1 MSSSAFLGFLRRELA
16 PTPGRAAATFR
27 LTLACLFATIPVF
40 THRIPH
46 ALIVMIVMYLVTVED
61 TAGTLLATVLGW
73 LGATLGLAAAL
84 LVLNICMDIAWLRV
98 CFFALFL
105 TGGLFLKS
113 TISVPGLGA
122 AIGLPAALA
131 LVLPDLLPPQPDQI
145 VYFILWVWTCVT
157 IGLSVNICVQLL
169 LSRNDPLT
177 LLRREL
183 NIRLQTVENLLG
195 SLARNESV
203 EPAAATLNNLAIAG
217 MSRPVALLKSGAL
230 VGPWMRQR
238 KDGLAT
244 IITLVDRLVTAA
256 AGLPRLPAQYPGGLP
271 RDLLVRVAKGCE
283 QARLAFDKL
292 QLPPRTKPLPITG
305 EQKTASVSLLLDME
319 WSLGRIALAF
329 SDTAEQQDRS
339 HPGIE
344 EKFHLFVPDA
354 FENPEHLRFAIKG
367 ALAAM
372 ICYVLFVGF
381 DYPGIY
387 TSVITCFVVSLSTI
401 GASNQKGLLRFSA
414 AAVGGVMGL
423 YALAYLFPHIDTL
436 GGFWAV
442 FGAGT
447 AVAAWV
453 NFGSPRI
460 SYLGYQIGL
469 TFYKSIFQSFGPSVS
484 ATVVRDR
491 LIGVFLGLAVIGLV
505 EHYLWPVSASKRMR
519 ERLADMLRSLGE
531 LALVRAGM
539 KEAERL
545 RHSISQEVADLQNLI
560 ESSKFETGIDSGMVE
575 HLTADAQSVF
585 LILLAIVRH
594 RKETAA
600 LSEPP
605 QRSLTQLDT
614 QAAALLTAL
623 AEAVREN
630 KGLPANFGEKIG
642 ALENFAS
649 APITPQADA
658 DQAYLESFA
667 LYQELAIDVGRLLRS
682 ALTETQAELVSP
694 LKSSPDPA

>member
-1 MSSSAFLGFLRRELA
+1 MSPSVFLDFLRRELA

-61 TAGTLLATVLGW
+61 TAGTLLATVMGW
-73 LGATLGLAAAL
+73 LGATLGLTAAL
-84 LVLNICMDIAWLRV
+84 LVLKVCMDIAWLRI

-113 TISVPGLGA
+113 TLAIPGLGS

-145 VYFILWVWTCVT
+145 VYFILWVWTCTT

-183 NIRLQTVENLLG
+183 NTRLQAVENLLG

-203 EPAAATLNNLAIAG
+203 EPAAASLNNLAIAG
-217 MSRPVALLKSGAL
+217 MSRPLALLKSGAL

-256 AGLPRLPAQYPGGLP
+256 VGLPRLPAQFAGPLP
-271 RDLLVRVAKGCE
+271 RDLLVRVARGCE
-283 QARLAFDKL
+283 QARQAFDEL
-292 QLPPRTKPLPITG
+292 RLPPQTTPLPTADEHKTG
-305 EQKTASVSLLLDME
+305 PVSLLLDME

-329 SDTAEQQDRS
+329 SDTEQQDRS

-344 EKFHLFVPDA
+344 EKFRLFVPDA
-354 FENPEHLRFAIKG
+354 FESPEHVHFAIKG

-372 ICYVLFVGF
+372 ICYFLFVGF

-401 GASNQKGLLRFSA
+401 GASNQKGLLRFGA

-423 YALAYLFPHIDTL
+423 YALAFLFPHLDTL

-484 ATVVRDR
+484 GTVVRDR

-505 EHYLWPVSASKRMR
+505 EHYLWPVSASNRMR
-519 ERLADMLRSLGE
+519 ERLADVLRSLGE
-531 LALVRAGM
+531 LALACAGM
-539 KEAERL
+539 KDAERL
-545 RHSISQEVADLQNLI
+545 RHSISQQVADLQNLI
-560 ESSKFETGIDSGMVE
+560 ESSKFETGTDSGLVE
-575 HLTADAQSVF
+575 RVTADAQSVF

-594 RKETAA
+594 RKETAS
-600 LSEPP
+600 LPEPIL
-605 QRSLTQLDT
+605 RSLTQLNT
-614 QAAALLTAL
+614 RAAELLTAL
-623 AEAVREN
+623 AEAVCEN
-630 KGLPANFGEKIG
+630 KALPANLGEKIG

-649 APITPQADA
+649 APPRADA
-658 DQAYLESFA
+658 DQAYLESLA
-667 LYQELAIDVGRLLRS
+667 LYRELAIDVGRLLRS
-682 ALTETQAELVSP
+682 AVTETQAQLVSP
-694 LKSSPDPA
+694 LQSNPDPA